1 MHETFRKT
9 ISLLIIVS
17 FVCLPIHSYADPAP
31 NALPSGGEVIEGAG
45 VIGQAYDRQ
54 GTATLDV
61 TQSDQRIIAEWV
73 SFDIGR
79 AAEVNFRQPGASA
92 VALNKIYQGSPSEIF
107 GALNANGQIF
117 LVNTNGIVFGPG
129 SQLDVAGLV
138 ASTLNIDNEDF
149 MNGQYTFTGQ
159 GGAVM
164 NAGDLMAPGGFIAL
178 LGSQV
183 ANSGTI
189 VADMGSVALASGEK
203 ITVGLDGRNLISV
216 AVDEAVTQHLEK
228 ADAAV
233 ENTGTLQAKGGK
245 VVLTAKSLDG
255 IFDNAINT
263 EGIVEAS
270 AMNEVNGEIVIK
282 SDQRSAVSGTM
293 RANGGTINISSKG
306 ADLTGNMSADL
317 ITARMFGASSN
328 LSGVYAGNV
337 VFSDPGDIYV
347 TDDLTINAQG
357 GNCSLTITAMDGS
370 SSVPGGETGSF
381 YQTNGTIS
389 TTSDKTGDI
398 IINGYNVTLGAIS
411 SAGDL
416 IVNAQQDILDD
427 GDMNTVASADTI
439 DLTADGT
446 VGGFNDAGN
455 TLNAAIAPLLDVDF
469 SEEFIVDADA
479 LYFLQHV
486 AGPHT
491 LDFTRYDFEIENEIF
506 AAVDNTLNIAST
518 PPGFTLGDVIF
529 LALGDLNVSTDLT
542 ADSGDSE
549 GGLVLAATDDLNVNG
564 DISMHT
570 YLDLEADAEEN
581 GTGSVNIGAVDLEL
595 TKGGQIYLN
604 GSGINILS
612 GAALDAEGDGTN
624 YSNIAIEPG
633 QPTGTLFV
641 GDGGI
646 GDVTITQAE
655 YDTFIADEVVF
666 GDEQGDDMT
675 LGDITAGDLDSSISR
690 LSLRTN
696 GNIWDDGNSATMLKA
711 DTIILKAL
719 NGNIGSVNDAA
730 TDFDTI
736 VAPMLDIQLGSGNL
750 EALAQEDGE
759 IYIAEHKG
767 GSWNLNENTVAAYNF
782 DYANNVADMGILG
795 NLDGSL
801 TLNMD
806 PNQVDVDTNF
816 AFVANGDI
824 TVQQAVES
832 TAGFMGLFAA
842 DNVVINAKI
851 AAVDEIEIEAG
862 VDGSNGIGSI
872 SGLGVID
879 TSVLLLKAYA
889 GINMGTP
896 MTINELDATNTGT
909 GDIDL
914 TNDGD
919 LLAASVIN
927 EAAGGEV
934 NLTVN
939 SDLTVGQIT
948 APTVNLT
955 ASTGSIYDDAVD
967 EAGDPEEPA
976 GAGFAG
982 YTTIEA
988 DAVTLTANGHIG
1000 YVPDFDASD
1009 FPEFLDIDLSPGG
1022 TLAVDNSGAGYPG
1035 QILLN
1040 FVNPSD
1046 FHTSRITSFN
1056 TALGETQIIIAN
1068 TVADMIVDDAL
1079 DLSGD
1084 ELSLAGS
1091 NVVIGNDIT
1100 ANDIFISAFSDIIMN
1115 SGVVSADND
1124 LELYANF
1131 VKPFF
1136 GFADDSQGG
1145 IIYNGGTAEAGWLS
1159 LKAATGIGTETDP
1172 VQTEAGQL
1180 DETYNTTNGGIYVQN
1195 AGALVLREITDSS
1208 AAGDI
1213 NIQTTGDMRLDDT
1226 IETSGSVSLRSTNGK
1241 MTDGNPTVPDDD
1253 DAAGATLNVVA
1264 PSITLRAH
1272 GDIGASDN
1280 LVEIDAPSQSL
1291 TSDTGAVYV
1300 SNLSALGQ
1308 IILDEVISAG
1318 GVFEAVHAEHIWA
1331 KNVVHQG
1338 GADTDDIVIRSLQG
1352 DIEVD
1357 VIHAFGLGDIIL
1369 ESVMGRIMDENG
1381 TPSDVEGDG
1390 LTMTAKY
1397 GIGSSGNPINTEV
1410 NTINATAHQGSV
1422 YINEADGVTVESIQA
1437 LGNTTID
1444 LDTGGNTTIHDLT
1457 AAGPA
1462 PEPALITVDV
1472 SSGDLN
1478 VVGDVLAENYGSAD
1492 AKVGMTAHN
1501 GQLNVYDAATITAR
1515 TTTQADAEVDLNAY
1529 SGSVDISEAS
1539 QIKSRLWTGGQALID
1554 INASDS
1560 IDITED
1566 SLLEALLQNI
1576 LVDELEQPMP
1586 AEGEANIFLRAGGDL
1601 IDIANAELR
1610 AQVIGTGAA
1619 RIRVDAQED
1628 QQIRDAVLLS
1638 SIQNGS
1644 DTSSI
1649 ELHSYTGNISMNNG
1663 DLTAEVLD
1671 NGDAEIR
1678 ITADPGEGEGT
1689 GRFSAYADSEINA
1702 AVQGHGSADIYIESE
1717 ATTISDSDVIAEIGS
1732 GDNTSKINI
1741 SSQNG
1746 GALNLNGAL
1755 VRALVDQD
1763 GTAEIGLHNWP
1774 QTGDTTTNNNEM
1786 TDSVIE
1792 AVVNG
1797 LGKAYLDL
1805 ESGHDLI
1812 FDNTQVRASVGSGR
1826 QIQGDWDARID
1837 LEAIN
1842 HVHVTQGS
1850 QLSAEVLT
1858 DGDAQVSF
1866 NMNPCQEDPSCNEGA
1881 VPNDVGDL
1889 LISTS
1894 LVQSVVNGEG
1904 KAWINNNPEGSVTIE
1919 NNSTVLAQIND
1930 NGGDNDHEAS
1940 VNLNTRFNG
1949 NFTVHDSSVIAE
1961 ALNNGNA
1968 YTSLKTDNDA
1978 GSVLEAANSYIAAKV
1993 GADGTSFVTLR
2004 AYESLNV
2011 LNSKNGL
2018 EVDKGIEAYTGGSG
2032 QANIDIET
2040 KKDPATDGGGGD
2052 ILVQNADIR
2061 STVVDEGRAIV
2072 DLDARDSQFGGNVT
2086 VEGNSE
2092 VNVSQGTSLQEES
2105 STPAAISVQAGNIDL
2120 DSSTFT
2126 TDVTG
2131 NYGQSYVNLF
2141 ASGLLN
2147 ITDMDIATNAAG
2159 YALKA
2164 GDWVTAEQINILDS
2178 RITADVAGG
2187 SGPGYWGH
2195 YINLDGGQDITITNS
2210 ELVFNDTASAETPG
2224 KANVRLIS
2232 RGDIQLTENRLLSSV
2247 IGDGAAGVWLTSAG
2261 TLNVVDHT
2269 GDNRYMKAA
2278 VSGEGSA
2285 KVNLDVYDALTVRN
2299 SQVFTHLGS
2308 GHNRS
2313 LIWMES
2319 DIGPILI
2326 EDSDLE
2332 SIVENDGRSE
2342 IWVSTQPVTEGL
2354 NDIVVDNSDITSW
2367 VKGFGSSK
2375 IALGSEDD
2383 LHVINGSAIESR
2395 INSGVMSTDVDSDA
2409 ALVRLEAV
2417 GDLYVTAGP
2426 EERTSVSALVD
2437 DSGHAFV
2444 NFNMNPRLESRDE
2457 GAFDNET
2464 GSINIDGVDIQS
2476 KVLNAEGYAEVSLN
2490 AEGPVDI
2497 QDTDIDVERQF
2508 GDYLNDYGN
2517 SLRIFSHYGDDIT
2530 ISESELTTWIT
2541 GSGNNAKMSIVTDVE
2556 HNGDIQILDS
2566 SLLAKIQD
2574 EGHAEVYAQARAGD
2588 VIIGQGSSISTE
2600 VGAGADTSL
2609 IILRGVRSIQ
2619 VKNSFLTAQILHD
2632 GQAQTDLRSS
2642 EGYVEV
2648 ENSTLRSDVQGDGHA
2663 KTYVESNAN
2672 NEGTDLGIRV
2682 LNGSLYSDVDGEGYS
2697 EVWLNAKDSNLQILD
2712 ALTTVRATI
2721 TNGDDSYDHNAY
2733 VKLSGDDVTINYSN
2747 LYARVKEQGDAL
2759 VWIGTKNDGLLSIV
2773 NGSGIDSLVSG
2784 KGDADITVIA
2794 DGTGGIDIRDSNF
2807 FVQTPDQRDTTRGN
2821 QIKLQAL
2828 SDIDIT
2834 DSYFISRL
2842 DNTPD
2847 DPENFQYLTM
2857 TSSEGDIHL
2866 SGSTFEDQVVG
2877 NGVTYM
2883 RFKAE
2888 DGSVYVDESTF
2899 LSESVADRFGEV
2911 GFHGL
2916 ADDGVVE
2923 VKNSTVNAHVGGN
2936 GRANIKA
2943 EAYDAID
2950 LDNSTLRSQ
2959 VDGEGEGRVFL
2970 TLYNG
2975 DITNE
2980 LLNDSAAGIF
2990 ANYLT
2995 LTAGGSIGSSE
3006 DRLQTDVDGITAI
3019 AYEGDV
3025 FINEADGVV
3034 LENIQAQNNTLIDII
3049 THGDTEVHDMTAA
3062 GPAPGTKGIY
3072 LDVHNGD
3079 VDVLGEVR
3087 AQCFGS
3093 ADAEVVFQVFDG
3105 ALNVDGGTIQAM
3117 TTNPTYALVIL
3128 HTQGL
3133 ITLDN
3138 AASVYAE
3145 AWNSGDASVTLIAE
3159 EAGVDLLG
3167 ASSVKAAVL
3176 DEVEGAVDGDADIYI
3191 TAGAGDVDMA
3201 NATVTAS
3208 IEDPGDDAHSEI
3220 DIMAWDGSI
3229 LGGPDSLISAE
3240 FAGLLAQ
3247 NDIGTSARPVQTDV
3261 DYVTAYSFAPV
3272 PASVP
3277 AASETSPTPEE
3288 GSEDGDGVTV
3298 TPTVEIEEEGSIY
3311 IQEADDL
3318 TVGFFMNDE
3327 NETAVLGSVAANNGI
3342 VHITAQ
3348 GDMLVH
3354 SVVTP
3359 RGGAYLQS
3367 LFGSVYA
3374 GNGWASLTDWAGPY
3388 QILQYNGPAYFTRI
3402 ASRAPAMDLLG
3413 SPLEPEAAAR
3423 YMMPYA
3429 IVGVETESS
3438 LEEAPNLIAGGF
3450 SYVSTPNG
3458 TIGVGTPDAKDPA
3471 VSGEVRGSV
3480 SPLITTVNDD
3490 DGIGLDLRLGVPPG
3504 YVTYQEDNE
3513 TPALQIWPEIVPPG
3527 SPATAP
3533 VPLVNPLWVFV
3544 KADSSSH
3551 SAVPEGFP
3559 EGDDALAGL
3568 TLQIG
3573 NELLPAIT
3581 DEDGAEI
3588 IANNFMENLRAYYEL
3603 LDQYRVTT
3611 MQPIVPTEYYAYHP
3625 IAAADSSAF
3634 DEIQLDAGAYE
3645 YIDGN
3650 LSPNS
3655 PLAPFF
3661 GEEEEEEE

>member
-549 GGLVLAATDDLNVNG
+549 GGLALAATDDLNVNG

-581 GTGSVNIGAVDLEL
+581 GTGRVNIGAVDLEL

-604 GSGINILS
+604 GSGINISS

-1046 FHTSRITSFN
+1046 FHTSRITTFD

-1084 ELSLAGS
+1084 ELSLAGRD
-1091 NVVIGNDIT
+1091 VVIGNDIT

-1172 VQTEAGQL
+1172 VQTEADQL

-1195 AGALVLREITDSS
+1195 TGALVLREITDSS

-2032 QANIDIET
+2032 QANID
-2040 KKDPATDGGGGD
+2040 
-2052 ILVQNADIR
+2052 
-2061 STVVDEGRAIV
+2061 
-2072 DLDARDSQFGGNVT
+2072 
-2086 VEGNSE
+2086 
-2092 VNVSQGTSLQEES
+2092 
-2105 STPAAISVQAGNIDL
+2105 
-2120 DSSTFT
+2120 
-2126 TDVTG
+2126 
-2131 NYGQSYVNLF
+2131 
-2141 ASGLLN
+2141 
-2147 ITDMDIATNAAG
+2147 
-2159 YALKA
+2159 
-2164 GDWVTAEQINILDS
+2164 
-2178 RITADVAGG
+2178 
-2187 SGPGYWGH
+2187 
-2195 YINLDGGQDITITNS
+2195 
-2210 ELVFNDTASAETPG
+2210 
-2224 KANVRLIS
+2224 
-2232 RGDIQLTENRLLSSV
+2232 
-2247 IGDGAAGVWLTSAG
+2247 
-2261 TLNVVDHT
+2261 
-2269 GDNRYMKAA
+2269 
-2278 VSGEGSA
+2278 
-2285 KVNLDVYDALTVRN
+2285 LDVYDALTVRN
-2299 SQVFTHLGS
+2299 SQIFTYLGS
-2308 GHNRS
+2308 GHNTS
-2313 LIWMES
+2313 KIWMES

-2395 INSGVMSTDVDSDA
+2395 ISSGVISTDVDSDA

-2417 GDLYVTAGP
+2417 GDLYVTAGS

-2437 DSGHAFV
+2437 DSGYASV
-2444 NFNMNPRLESRDE
+2444 NLNMNPWLESRDE

-2464 GSINIDGVDIQS
+2464 GGIYIDGADIQS
-2476 KVLNAEGYAEVSLN
+2476 KVLNADGYAEVSLN

-2517 SLRIFSHYGDDIT
+2517 SLRIFSNYGDDIT

-2556 HNGDIQILDS
+2556 HNGDIRILDS

-2588 VIIGQGSSISTE
+2588 VIIDQGSSIATV

-2682 LNGSLYSDVDGEGYS
+2682 LNGSLYSDVDGQGSS

-2712 ALTTVRATI
+2712 AVTTIRSRI

-2733 VKLSGDDVTINYSN
+2733 VKLLGDDVTIDYAN

-2759 VWIGTKNDGLLSIV
+2759 VWISTKNDGLLSIV

-2807 FVQTPDQRDTTRGN
+2807 FVQTPDQKDTTRGN

-2866 SGSTFEDQVVG
+2866 SGSTFENQVMG
-2877 NGVTYM
+2877 NGVAYM

-3272 PASVP
+3272 PATVP

-3348 GDMLVH
+3348 GDMLIH

-3388 QILQYNGPAYFTRI
+3388 QIPEYSGPAYFTRI
-3402 ASRAPAMDLLG
+3402 ASRAPSMDLLG

-3573 NELLPAIT
+3573 NELLPAVT
-3581 DEDGAEI
+3581 DEDGADI
-3588 IANNFMENLRAYYEL
+3588 LANNFMENLRAYYEL